1 MKYLLDNDLLTGPHE
16 VQTRLRPW
24 RYARL
29 IVGQDGAFA
38 LASHL
43 CQVWGGA
50 SNPIIPLVDH
60 VSPIPDDIVSD
71 LTRAEIDGY
80 VVPAGG
86 SDPSPPHLERAG
98 ERDFPA
104 AIIVAQTPRSSSRT
118 LQVVDL
124 EDGDPWKPIYLAT
137 LGMVAD
143 RVDDALLATLNVQS
157 FLLDDIIPVE
167 HIRIKGSLEDLL
179 GRLSDPETITPRQ
192 FSTLQLAS
200 GANPHTGYMGSAP
213 LIQPAISMRHTAAG
227 PNVAVVFTPGSV
239 DDFAL
244 LWNLRCFWGDQRAL
258 PIGLPRE
265 EINDGTFD
273 KIYQYAGMFGF
284 GGGHLH
290 LVSESL
296 SIDDLETFRRTAPP
310 VEVATRSEL
319 LRFGRAPS
327 RFASQMQDWN
337 DGKAQLLPLT
347 EGDRQLFNDLSQL
360 PTLRLS
366 VRVAD
371 APVPQVGT
379 LRGPTWDQSFYFGN
393 AQIRMTWMRPNN
405 TVSAFWPSNWSSL
418 VAASLDKD
426 LEVRESQPGIAAKTL
441 IAAIGD
447 LWDVFYLCD
456 QQLIELLYSLAERSG
471 MSWWKERWAR
481 LEKELKAQGT
491 TQEDIGKLAAIY
503 ARDAP
508 AVAPSNEGR
517 QLTYDRFK
525 AVFGDRV
532 ATDRWLEWALT
543 RRLVVKG
550 VELDCPSCRAR
561 FWLPLAEVAP
571 PHVCPGCA
579 RHIND
584 PFDADQLKFRYRIGE
599 VLRRCLELDALGHV
613 VFLSWLVALF
623 SDRGLIGAHPGV
635 EFLKDGKVSA
645 EVDVLLLFED
655 GTMAPV
661 EVKRRAA
668 GLNQR
673 AIDQLEHTSTILG
686 AQFDVVGVL
695 DAANQCSEAATIMRS
710 LPERPRF
717 LVTLDHL
724 TSKDPVWL
732 LGESPF
738 ELDPRPTTDT
748 DSPRRQW
755 LSRIAQI
762 GSGTADQTEGILG
775 RWRRKRSS
783 GSVI

>member
-104 AIIVAQTPRSSSRT
+104 AIIVAQTPRSTSRT

-319 LRFGRAPS
+319 PTVRAGSFPLREPDAGLERRQSAAAAADRGRSSALQRPVSASDTTTLGS
-327 RFASQMQDWN
+327 RRGCPRPASGYSPWSHL
-337 DGKAQLLPLT
+337 GPELLL
-347 EGDRQLFNDLSQL
+347 RQ
-360 PTLRLS
+360 
-366 VRVAD
+366 
-371 APVPQVGT
+371 
-379 LRGPTWDQSFYFGN
+379 
-393 AQIRMTWMRPNN
+393 RPN
-405 TVSAFWPSNWSSL
+405 TDDMDASEQYRQRILAKQLVKPGSS
-418 VAASLDKD
+418 VA
-426 LEVRESQPGIAAKTL
+426 G
-441 IAAIGD
+441 
-447 LWDVFYLCD
+447 
-456 QQLIELLYSLAERSG
+456 
-471 MSWWKERWAR
+471 
-481 LEKELKAQGT
+481 
-491 TQEDIGKLAAIY
+491 
-503 ARDAP
+503 
-508 AVAPSNEGR
+508 
-517 QLTYDRFK
+517 
-525 AVFGDRV
+525 
-532 ATDRWLEWALT
+532 
-543 RRLVVKG
+543 
-550 VELDCPSCRAR
+550 
-561 FWLPLAEVAP
+561 
-571 PHVCPGCA
+571 
-579 RHIND
+579 
-584 PFDADQLKFRYRIGE
+584 
-599 VLRRCLELDALGHV
+599 
-613 VFLSWLVALF
+613 
-623 SDRGLIGAHPGV
+623 
-635 EFLKDGKVSA
+635 
-645 EVDVLLLFED
+645 
-655 GTMAPV
+655 
-661 EVKRRAA
+661 
-668 GLNQR
+668 
-673 AIDQLEHTSTILG
+673 
-686 AQFDVVGVL
+686 
-695 DAANQCSEAATIMRS
+695 
-710 LPERPRF
+710 
-717 LVTLDHL
+717 
-724 TSKDPVWL
+724 
-732 LGESPF
+732 
-738 ELDPRPTTDT
+738 
-748 DSPRRQW
+748 
-755 LSRIAQI
+755 
-762 GSGTADQTEGILG
+762 
-775 RWRRKRSS
+775 
-783 GSVI
+783 